1 MDTMQTFEDS
11 GNFEKAEQKWVNNLV
26 SSVSNMSATAK
37 NAYDKLQDSIA
48 NPDDLTSTAIE
59 NIDGYLDTLS
69 SELDISKDK
78 LKEIFNLDDIF
89 DTQTSFDNLVKQ
101 YLGEDTFNELS
112 SGAKKAAESVD
123 EYGNAVKEA
132 GKSSV
137 ELLASQKAHS
147 KP

>member
-1 MDTMQTFEDS
+1 M
-11 GNFEKAEQKWVNNLV
+11 
-26 SSVSNMSATAK
+26 
-37 NAYDKLQDSIA
+37 
-48 NPDDLTSTAIE
+48 AIL
-59 NIDGYLDTLS
+59 IHW
-69 SELDISKDK
+69 DISKDK

-112 SGAKKAAESVD
+112 NGAKKAAESVD

-137 ELLASQKAHS
+137 ELLASQQA
-147 KP
+147 P